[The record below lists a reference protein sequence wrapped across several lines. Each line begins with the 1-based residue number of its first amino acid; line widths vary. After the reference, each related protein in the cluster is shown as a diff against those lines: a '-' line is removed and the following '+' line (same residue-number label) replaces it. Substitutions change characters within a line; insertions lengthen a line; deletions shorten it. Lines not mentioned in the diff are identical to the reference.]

1 MELEEAPPPLSV
13 AEAMNELHAR
23 FLNLPEGEVPT
34 VSAVFFHIQQAH
46 WFYEDEWADQFDAG
60 GGADHQYA
68 SSGDEYP
75 AGQRPVLPHLRFD
88 AFSREMFAASP
99 MLQKYCE
106 NHADFKARFKEY
118 SNQIP
123 RYGVILLNSSASHVL
138 LIAGMNS
145 KTFGFPKG
153 KVNIGEAG
161 IDCAAR
167 EAMEE
172 TGYNS
177 RHLLTEAASITHASP
192 DGGFSKL
199 YIAVGV
205 PDDSSFIFAPTT
217 RKEVGGITWV
227 ELATIQN
234 HEGLSPE
241 QDGSYKKVR
250 LWGVSEYLGQ
260 IRAALDRSR
269 TKAKKLREK
278 EKKARATGGGGGGG
292 KVGGSS
298 TQTQKQQQHQHPVTV
313 IHQRGGGGR
322 SSGEKLLDDPLQKEG
337 SWSVKEMFKTNEAL
351 LGTKFVYDGNPHTF
365 GDEVAQAPVSTK
377 KQAPPLKG
385 KTPVSKGVSQVV
397 TPVKNSDAVPVG
409 GAKNTG
415 SGSRSS
421 KQKAKKKTTTSMSE
435 EEGGSLKNADYS
447 NDGTETDDMP
457 HFTASDSDGG
467 GGISAFCA
475 TPTISSASREGFSND
490 LGSSRSMGGGG
501 GIKSLSEPFRFNRK
515 AILDCL

>member
-1 MELEEAPPPLSV
+1 MELEEAPPPLTV
-13 AEAMNELHAR
+13 AEAMDELHAR

-34 VSAVFFHIQQAH
+34 VEMVFYHIQQAH

-60 GGADHQYA
+60 GSS
-68 SSGDEYP
+68 SSGDEYYG
-75 AGQRPVLPHLRFD
+75 GQRPVLPHLRFD

-123 RYGVILLNSSASHVL
+123 RYGVILLNPTASHVL

-145 KTFGFPKG
+145 KAFGFPKG

-167 EAMEE
+167 EAYEE

-217 RKEVGGITWV
+217 RKEVGGIAWV
-227 ELATIQN
+227 ELSTIQN

-241 QDGSYKKVR
+241 QDGSYKKVN

-260 IRAALDRSR
+260 IRAALDRSKS
-269 TKAKKLREK
+269 KAKKLREK
-278 EKKARATGGGGGGG
+278 ERRVKAAANSGGGGGGGG
-292 KVGGSS
+292 KG
-298 TQTQKQQQHQHPVTV
+298 KQQQQAVTV
-313 IHQRGGGGR
+313 IHQRGGGGGGGGGGK
-322 SSGEKLLDDPLQKEG
+322 SGGDKLLDEPLQKEG
-337 SWSVKEMFKTNEAL
+337 SWSAKEMFKKNEAL

-365 GDEVAQAPVSTK
+365 GEEAPGSGK
-377 KQAPPLKG
+377 KQAPPLP
-385 KTPVSKGVSQVV
+385 TPQKK
-397 TPVKNSDAVPVG
+397 KNSNTKDVHSTPHSKSDNSANG
-409 GAKNTG
+409 GPTSTG
-415 SGSRSS
+415 SSS
-421 KQKAKKKTTTSMSE
+421 KSNKQQKAKKKITSMSE
-435 EEGGSLKNADYS
+435 DGGAHGARAEESDEL
-447 NDGTETDDMP
+447 P
-457 HFTASDSDGG
+457 HLTTSDSDN
-467 GGISAFCA
+467 GGIPAFSFA
-475 TPTISSASREGFSND
+475 PPTSSSASGEELSDVSIRNMG
-490 LGSSRSMGGGG
+490 GGGGG
-501 GIKSLSEPFRFNRK
+501 GIKSLAEPFRFNRK
-515 AILDCL
+515 IILDCLL